1 MSAEGRNLL
10 RKLVFAASLVCLTP
24 PAVAQNPE
32 GPSRS
37 VRSGT
42 PQEGDAD
49 WFPLELQLE
58 VGEQKVLSAE
68 LVRSYSEGKR
78 GVVDVRLTRDGK
90 RFVVV
95 GVGPG
100 TTTLLF
106 LLNDGTEKHI
116 RIEVRDPS
124 GTTSSKSVEGP
135 SVERRDNVRLDFY
148 FVQLEKGYNHRIG
161 VGTPDSVAAGF
172 QATFDFTRQSFQG
185 ATAVVEDQALLRLDM
200 AQAAG
205 WAKLMRQA
213 AVITQNGAKARFSG
227 GGEVN
232 IPVQGSLTTGI
243 HRISFG
249 SSIEVLPRYDASSG
263 RIEIEL
269 RADVSDLTDDRGTGT
284 PGRTVSE
291 LETVVNLRLGQAVV
305 LGGLSASSEIH
316 TRSGLP
322 LLSQIPLLGVLFG
335 SDRVTRQDTE
345 NVVFI
350 VPTVLDAVQADA
362 RQLIREALDAYRT
375 YDGDRDD
382 LQRLSEKKQTAAAR
396 PRSPSVPK
404 SPSVPSAPSSGL
416 DEPAP
421 AARPAEDR

>member
-1 MSAEGRNLL
+1 MFADRPARVWTLL
-10 RKLVFAASLVCLTP
+10 ILAVTLLTAP
-24 PAVAQNPE
+24 SVAQPIRPTGAGE
-32 GPSRS
+32 
-37 VRSGT
+37 
-42 PQEGDAD
+42 EGDIG
-49 WFPLELQLE
+49 WFPLELELE

-78 GVVDVRLTRDGK
+78 GVVDVRLTRDAK

-95 GVGPG
+95 GTAPG
-100 TTTLLF
+100 STSLLF
-106 LLNDGTEKHI
+106 LLTDGTEKHV
-116 RIEVRDPS
+116 RIQVRDPNGQSSVPS
-124 GTTSSKSVEGP
+124 GHEA
-135 SVERRDNVRLDFY
+135 VERRDNVRLDFY

-161 VGTPDSVAAGF
+161 VGTPDSVSAGF
-172 QATFDFTRQSFQG
+172 QASFDLARNSLQG

-249 SSIEVLPRYDASSG
+249 SSIEVLPRYDALSG
-263 RIEIEL
+263 RIVVEL
-269 RADVSDLTDDRGTGT
+269 RADVSDLSDDRGTGT

-335 SDRVTRQDTE
+335 SDRVTRQETE

-350 VPTVLDAVQADA
+350 VPSVVDAVHADA
-362 RQLIREALDAYRT
+362 RQYIREALDAYRS

-382 LQRLSEKKQTAAAR
+382 LGAFAEKKRANLSRATA
-396 PRSPSVPK
+396 
-404 SPSVPSAPSSGL
+404 PSAGLESS
-416 DEPAP
+416 PAVIAP
-421 AARPAEDR
+421 DTKEEER

>member
-1 MSAEGRNLL
+1 LAQQARPA
-10 RKLVFAASLVCLTP
+10 AAS
-24 PAVAQNPE
+24 E
-32 GPSRS
+32 
-37 VRSGT
+37 
-42 PQEGDAD
+42 EGDIG
-49 WFPLELQLE
+49 WFPLELELE

-78 GVVDVRLTRDGK
+78 GVVDVRLTRDAK

-95 GVGPG
+95 GAAPG
-100 TTTLLF
+100 VTTLLF
-106 LLNDGTEKHI
+106 LLTDGTEKHM
-116 RIEVRDPS
+116 RIQVHDPNGRGLGS
-124 GTTSSKSVEGP
+124 AGQEA
-135 SVERRDNVRLDFY
+135 VERRDNVRLDFY

-161 VGTPDSVAAGF
+161 VGTPDSIAAGF
-172 QATFDFTRQSFQG
+172 QASFDLARNSLQG

-249 SSIEVLPRYDASSG
+249 SSIEVLPRYDALSG
-263 RIEIEL
+263 RIEIGL
-269 RADVSDLTDDRGTGT
+269 RADVSDLSDDRGTGT

-350 VPTVLDAVQADA
+350 VPSVVDAVHADA
-362 RQLIREALDAYRT
+362 RQYIREALDAYRN
-375 YDGDRDD
+375 YDGDRED
-382 LQRLSEKKQTAAAR
+382 LGSFAEKKRANLSPTA
-396 PRSPSVPK
+396 
-404 SPSVPSAPSSGL
+404 PSAGLEGPRGAPSESQEG
-416 DEPAP
+416 
-421 AARPAEDR
+421 R